1 VHDDLPDALSYIDQM
16 AVTSYFV
23 DDQDEEWEPID
34 IISGV

>member
-1 VHDDLPDALSYIDQM
+1 M

-34 IISGV
+34 IISGVW